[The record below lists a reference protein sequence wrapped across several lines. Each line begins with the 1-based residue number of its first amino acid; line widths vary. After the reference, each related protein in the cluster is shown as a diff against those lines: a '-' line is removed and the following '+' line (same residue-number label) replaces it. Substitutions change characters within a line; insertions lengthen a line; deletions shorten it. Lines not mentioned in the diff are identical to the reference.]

1 MSAKRPSS
9 AQAKAA
15 VFAALGD
22 ETRLSLLA
30 RLCDGK
36 RYSIAELTHGTMLTR
51 QAVTK
56 HLRVLERVHIVH
68 GARAGRESLFTLNPQ
83 PVIEMKEY
91 LESVAQQ
98 WDSALVRLKALVE
111 NGSEERHGKQF

>member
-1 MSAKRPSS
+1 MSARRPSNVR
-9 AQAKAA
+9 AKAA

-30 RLCDGK
+30 KLCDGQ
-36 RYSIAELTHGTMLTR
+36 RYSIAALTEGTKLTR

-56 HLRVLERVHIVH
+56 HLRVLERVRIVH
-68 GARAGRESLFTLNPQ
+68 ATRDGRESLFTFDPQ

-91 LESVAQQ
+91 LELVSKQ
-98 WDSALVRLKALVE
+98 WDLALGRLKTFVE
-111 NGSEERHGKQF
+111 NDQH

>member
-1 MSAKRPSS
+1 MSTKRPYS
-9 AQAKAA
+9 ARAKAA

-30 RLCDGK
+30 RLCDGQ
-36 RYSIAELTHGTMLTR
+36 RYSIAELTEGTKLTR

-56 HLRVLERVHIVH
+56 HLRVLEQVRIVR
-68 GARAGRESLFTLNPQ
+68 GTREGRQSMFQFDPQ

-91 LESVAQQ
+91 LERVSQQ
-98 WDSALVRLKALVE
+98 WDSALTRLKSFVE
-111 NGSEERHGKQF
+111 SDPR

>member
-1 MSAKRPSS
+1 MSTKHHYSTR
-9 AQAKAA
+9 AKAA

-30 RLCDGK
+30 RLCDGQ
-36 RYSIAELTHGTMLTR
+36 RYSIAELTEGTKLTR

-56 HLRVLERVHIVH
+56 HLRVLERVRIVH
-68 GARAGRESLFTLNPQ
+68 GMRDGRQSLFQFDPK

-91 LESVAQQ
+91 LETVSKQ
-98 WDSALVRLKALVE
+98 WDLALTRLKSFVE
-111 NGSEERHGKQF
+111 GDAG

>member
-1 MSAKRPSS
+1 MSAKHHSS
-9 AQAKAA
+9 TRAKAA

-30 RLCDGK
+30 KLCTGK
-36 RYSIAELTHGTMLTR
+36 QYSIAELTEGTKLTR

-56 HLRVLERVHIVH
+56 HLRVLERVRMVH
-68 GARAGRESLFTLNPQ
+68 GTRAGRESLFAFDPR

-91 LESVAQQ
+91 LELVSKQ
-98 WDSALVRLKALVE
+98 WDGALERLKKFVE
-111 NGSEERHGKQF
+111 SD

>member
-1 MSAKRPSS
+1 MSTKRPYS
-9 AQAKAA
+9 ARARAA

-30 RLCDGK
+30 KLCDGQ
-36 RYSIAELTHGTMLTR
+36 RYSIAELTEGTKLTR

-56 HLRVLERVHIVH
+56 HLRVLEQVRIVH
-68 GARAGRESLFTLNPQ
+68 GTREGRESLFQFDPQ

-91 LESVAQQ
+91 LELVSKQ
-98 WDSALVRLKALVE
+98 WDNALARLKSFVE
-111 NGSEERHGKQF
+111 TDQR

>member
-1 MSAKRPSS
+1 MSTKRPYS
-9 AQAKAA
+9 ARARAA

-30 RLCDGK
+30 RLCDGQ
-36 RYSIAELTHGTMLTR
+36 RYSIAQLTEGTKLTR

-56 HLRVLERVHIVH
+56 HLRVLERVRIVH
-68 GARAGRESLFTLNPQ
+68 GTREGRESLFQFDPQ

-91 LESVAQQ
+91 LERVSKQ
-98 WDSALVRLKALVE
+98 WDGALARLKSFVE
-111 NGSEERHGKQF
+111 TDPR